1 MIRQKKTANTEKKGK
16 ESQRNGEL
24 LSLILEKSR
33 ISQRLCS
40 INMGEND
47 AFLTNFIYR
56 SPISFSRD
64 FSYRFLSSVYHFLV
78 RDSQKK
84 SNVRFDEIINDEKI
98 KNLYINKKLL
108 IPALQRHALAL
119 ININREIF
127 EKNDQEIIENYIQEI
142 YPEKFEGYKDFLR
155 SLDYERT
162 GLKNILNLERALL
175 GDPEEK
181 VTSPKYQ
188 KTLEKVLSIEEINML
203 NEYSDFEIQ
212 MESTNNFFYICENL
226 RSKLIPSFYSPT
238 DYKEIKMDHFNKGAF
253 LIRRKE
259 VNQLKNNNTI
269 GGEIVWKSGKF
280 NFEFEKKT
288 KSDWFFGKKKSN
300 EENKEQ
306 EQLKEIEIELIKEEA
321 NRALFEEANEEMIK
335 MQEANEL
342 ANENLKEMKKELS
355 KNYGLKNE
363 DIQKLIGK
371 VNKENKEYINKEQQ
385 GRLGEYIETSDFFKQ
400 QEEQLLAMRKLANK
414 GKKMKLYEIDE
425 LVQKYGNTEIIKA
438 FVDSLLNK
446 LSPPEKEVKLFKD
459 EDEIKFIKEKEEKKL
474 A

>member
-1 MIRQKKTANTEKKGK
+1 MIRQKKTANTKRNSEEIRK
-16 ESQRNGEL
+16 NGEL
-24 LSLILEKSR
+24 LSIILEKSK

-56 SPISFSRD
+56 SPICFSRD
-64 FSYRFLSSVYHFLV
+64 FSYRFLSSIYHFLV

-84 SNVRFDEIINDEKI
+84 SNERFDEIINDETV
-98 KNLYINKKLL
+98 KNLDINKKLL
-108 IPALQRHALAL
+108 IPALQRHTLAL

-127 EKNDQEIIENYIQEI
+127 ERNDEEIIENYIQEI
-142 YPEKFEGYKDFLR
+142 YPEKFEGYKNFLR
-155 SLDYERT
+155 GLDYERT
-162 GLKNILNLERALL
+162 GLKNILNVQQLYEQ
-175 GDPEEK
+175 EH
-181 VTSPKYQ
+181 Q
-188 KTLEKVLSIEEINML
+188 NTLEKVLSIEEIDML

-238 DYKEIKMDHFNKGAF
+238 DYKEIKMDHINKGAF

-414 GKKMKLYEIDE
+414 GKEMKLYEIDE

-446 LSPPEKEVKLFKD
+446 LSPSEKEVKLFKD
-459 EDEIKFIKEKEEKKL
+459 EDEINIIKEKEEKKL

>member
-1 MIRQKKTANTEKKGK
+1 M
-16 ESQRNGEL
+16 
-24 LSLILEKSR
+24 
-33 ISQRLCS
+33 
-40 INMGEND
+40 
-47 AFLTNFIYR
+47 
-56 SPISFSRD
+56 
-64 FSYRFLSSVYHFLV
+64 
-78 RDSQKK
+78 
-84 SNVRFDEIINDEKI
+84 
-98 KNLYINKKLL
+98 L
-108 IPALQRHALAL
+108 IPALQRHTLAL

-127 EKNDQEIIENYIQEI
+127 ERNDEEIIENYIQEI
-142 YPEKFEGYKDFLR
+142 YPEKFEGYKNFLR
-155 SLDYERT
+155 GLDYERT
-162 GLKNILNLERALL
+162 GLKNVLNVQQLYEQ
-175 GDPEEK
+175 EH
-181 VTSPKYQ
+181 Q
-188 KTLEKVLSIEEINML
+188 NTLEKVLSIEEIDML

-280 NFEFEKKT
+280 NFEIEKKI
-288 KSDWFFGKKKSN
+288 KSGFFFGKKKSN
-300 EENKEQ
+300 EENKKQ

-321 NRALFEEANEEMIK
+321 NRALFEEANKEMIK

-342 ANENLKEMKKELS
+342 ANKNLEEMKKELS

-400 QEEQLLAMRKLANK
+400 QEKQLLAMRKLANK
-414 GKKMKLYEIDE
+414 GKEIKLYEIDE

-459 EDEIKFIKEKEEKKL
+459 EDEINIIKEKEEKKL

>member
-1 MIRQKKTANTEKKGK
+1 MIRQKKTANTKRNSEEIRK
-16 ESQRNGEL
+16 NGEL
-24 LSLILEKSR
+24 LSIILEKSK

-56 SPISFSRD
+56 SPICFSRD
-64 FSYRFLSSVYHFLV
+64 FSYRFLSSIYHFLV

-84 SNVRFDEIINDEKI
+84 SNERFGEIINDETI
-98 KNLYINKKLL
+98 KNLDINKKLL
-108 IPALQRHALAL
+108 IPALQRHTLAL

-127 EKNDQEIIENYIQEI
+127 ERNDEEIIENYIQEI
-142 YPEKFEGYKDFLR
+142 YPEKFEGYKNFLR
-155 SLDYERT
+155 GLDYERT
-162 GLKNILNLERALL
+162 GLKNVLNVQQLYEQEHQNTL
-175 GDPEEK
+175 GI
-181 VTSPKYQ
+181 
-188 KTLEKVLSIEEINML
+188 VLSIEEIDML

-280 NFEFEKKT
+280 NFEIEKKT
-288 KSDWFFGKKKSN
+288 KSGWFFGKKKSN
-300 EENKEQ
+300 EENKKQ
-306 EQLKEIEIELIKEEA
+306 EQLKEIEVEFIKEEA
-321 NRALFEEANEEMIK
+321 NRALFEEANKEMIK

-342 ANENLKEMKKELS
+342 ANKNLEEMKKELS

-400 QEEQLLAMRKLANK
+400 QEKQLLAMRKLANK
-414 GKKMKLYEIDE
+414 GKEMKLYEIDE

-459 EDEIKFIKEKEEKKL
+459 EDEINIIKEKEEKKL